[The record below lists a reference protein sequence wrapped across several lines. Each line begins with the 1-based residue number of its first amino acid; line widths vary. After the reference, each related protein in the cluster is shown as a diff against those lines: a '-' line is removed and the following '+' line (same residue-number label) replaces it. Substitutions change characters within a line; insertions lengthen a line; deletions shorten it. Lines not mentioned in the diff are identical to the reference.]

1 MRSAEQEIFH
11 IGNGVEIEDRFR
23 RRILILYGKIKK
35 VECQKINYSETQD
48 IALVMACKMCRF
60 VA

>member
-23 RRILILYGKIKK
+23 RRIFIWYGKIKK
-35 VECQKINYSETQD
+35 VECQRKDCSDTQYID
-48 IALVMACKMCRF
+48 IGK
-60 VA
+60 